1 MQSTSSSA
9 RRAAA
14 EIPFGHYSYDLLGA
28 AVFAPGRHRSH
39 KVAVKG
45 VLIQDGAERRL
56 NVTSLQAIGE
66 TCR

>member
-14 EIPFGHYSYDLLGA
+14 EIPFGHYSYDLVGA
-28 AVFAPGRHRSH
+28 GVFAPDHQRSR

-45 VLIQDGAERRL
+45 VLNEGGAPSRL
-56 NVTSLQAIGE
+56 NVTSLQTVGGP
-66 TCR
+66 CR